1 MKKWLYILAAILLQ
15 IQFVSCMDEQLVG
28 DSSANGMT
36 SLKMVFDIPVEN
48 AKTRGLGYGPDQE
61 ATEQESVISDIY
73 AIAFDKDGKCVDK
86 FYTTYESGIL
96 TATVNLDRTAS
107 GEEITVMVLTNL
119 ENLENGE
126 ALAGSLDGMIGKSK
140 EEVLKALEYNFS
152 GAWDISARQLPMWG
166 ETQITP
172 QKGKTVEGSVR
183 LYRAVAKI
191 NVTVNKGEGIKDE
204 DGTDIFKLHSVRVYY
219 ARTSGLVG
227 SLHAPVANTPDE
239 TIGSPTIIEPSMPD
253 SVGYMPRY
261 KTGNETNGIYFEADN
276 DYIFENRIYIPEAYQ
291 PGEQPTCLVV
301 GGSYR
306 GGEDT
311 YYRIDFK
318 PENKGK
324 DYYHALRNHVYNFD
338 IKSVGRQGTDTPD
351 PALDHVVAGMDVT
364 VTPWTMEYMR
374 GIGGQYTLEVEASG
388 RILDASNES
397 KDSLW
402 VKTTYHGGWEIEPNS
417 QEGNWYTV
425 KKVED
430 KVIITPNVNKGGQRR
445 GSFVITAGNLR
456 KVIMVRQKGEGT
468 ANCYVVS
475 GKGDY
480 IQDLVVTVKGNGEDG
495 LIADG
500 KPLVDQE
507 PYISPAYAK
516 VIWETAEGLVTLQ
529 GADKIT
535 RKAMVK
541 EDGIV
546 KYKINLEPKD
556 PKSNIKDG
564 EGGNALIGAF
574 DKDNELLWS
583 WHLWVCPDMD
593 TDGDG
598 IVGADELEKHLQK
611 WSTGYQFL
619 DRNLGALSN
628 KPGLTSLGLLYQWGR
643 KDPFIG
649 AGEITKNA
657 KRMYTWNLENF
668 PWNSDAG
675 VLSVEAARK
684 APTTLSTGALKSEGN
699 DYPLLWGTDQG
710 FKANGEK
717 DAGNKTIYDPC
728 PVGYRVPPV
737 GSVVFK
743 SEEEDKNSSNKNW
756 DSSNKNWDSNN
767 IYWPNLETLGKEEDN
782 YKSGA
787 DSYGF
792 WLNLKSGYKKPTG
805 VPFYINEYSKNAE
818 SVANATWLPIAGV
831 YDGNVDNFALVDGQW
846 SVTVNSIMW
855 TNSSIE
861 TIKETRPGALFL
873 HGTEDWSNGLHHN
886 NDGSGRHIHQLIEP
900 GNSNHLYAAPSHAG
914 SVRCIK
920 DEKST
925 VKNSI
930 KTPASITLK
939 ARKGST
945 ATETLVSITESWEIV
960 NPGASWFI
968 MTPDEGGTGSTQK
981 ITFTATEANTGAK
994 REATLKIR
1002 FSDKTEKEIQV
1013 IQKDIPDVAAKH
1025 DLTFAGYSKNE
1036 DRYPT
1041 GQQINMT
1048 FDREEHDRWQ
1058 ANSNESWLL
1067 VSYNR
1072 NYSSS
1077 TGWIDTGILYIKLEP
1092 NNSGEQR
1099 TGTITIKTEYWK
1111 SVKTE
1116 TITVTQGIDEEK

>member
-119 ENLENGE
+119 ENLENGT
-126 ALAGSLDGMIGKSK
+126 ALAGSLDNMIGKSK
-140 EEVLKALEYNFS
+140 EEVLKALVYNFS
-152 GAWDISARQLPMWG
+152 GAWDVSTRQLPMWG

-172 QKGKTVEGSVR
+172 LKGKSVEGSVR

-253 SVGYMPRY
+253 GVGYMPRY

-388 RILDASNES
+388 VILDASNES
-397 KDSLW
+397 ESNNSLW
-402 VKTTYHGGWEIEPNS
+402 VKTTYNGGWEIEPNS

-425 KKVED
+425 KKVD
-430 KVIITPNVNKGGQRR
+430 GKVIIVPNINKGGQRR
-445 GSFVITAGNLR
+445 GSFVITSGNLR

-475 GKGDY
+475 DNGD

-593 TDGDG
+593 TNGDG
-598 IVGADELEKHLQK
+598 IVGADELEKHLQE

-649 AGEITKNA
+649 AGEITENA

-710 FKANGEK
+710 FKTNGEI

-737 GSVVFK
+737 GSVVFESK
-743 SEEEDKNSSNKNW
+743 EEDKNSSNN
-756 DSSNKNWDSNN
+756 NWDSNN
-767 IYWPNLETLGKEEDN
+767 IYWPNLETLGKEENN

-792 WLNLKSGYKKPTG
+792 WLNRANGYEKPTG
-805 VPFYINEYSKNAE
+805 VPFYSDGSKNAE
-818 SVANATWLPIAGV
+818 SVAGATWLPIAGV
-831 YDGNVDNFALVDGQW
+831 YDGNMENFALVDGQW

-855 TNSSIE
+855 TNSSI
-861 TIKETRPGALFL
+861 KAYNETRPGALFL
-873 HGTEDWSNGLHHN
+873 HGTEDWNNGLSHN
-886 NDGSGRHIHQLIEP
+886 NEGSGRHIHQLIES
-900 GNSNHLYAAPSHAG
+900 GKTHLYAAPSHAG

-945 ATETLVSITESWEIV
+945 ATETLVSITESWEVV
-960 NPGASWFI
+960 NPGASWFV

-981 ITFTATEANTGAK
+981 ITFTATETNTGAK

-1002 FSDKTEKEIQV
+1002 FSDNKTEKEIQV
-1013 IQKDIPDVAAKH
+1013 IQESIPPTAAEH
-1025 DLTFAGYSKNE
+1025 NLTFAGYKGEKEGPSIQSV
-1036 DRYPT
+1036 
-1041 GQQINMT
+1041 GI
-1048 FDREEHDRWQ
+1048 
-1058 ANSNESWLL
+1058 NSNNWYAESNCDWLQ
-1067 VSYNR
+1067 VSINNISYSNR
-1072 NYSSS
+1072 TLTS
-1077 TGWIDTGILYIKLEP
+1077 GGGRLFIKLAP
-1092 NNSGEQR
+1092 NISENDKAKVR
-1099 TGTITIKTEYWK
+1099 TATITIRDEW
-1111 SVKTE
+1111 SSIRTE

>member
-119 ENLENGE
+119 ENLENGT
-126 ALAGSLDGMIGKSK
+126 ALAGSLDNMIGKSK
-140 EEVLKALEYNFS
+140 EEVLKALVYNFS
-152 GAWDISARQLPMWG
+152 GAWDVSTRQLPMWG

-172 QKGKTVEGSVR
+172 LKGKSVEGSVR

-253 SVGYMPRY
+253 GVGYMPRY

-388 RILDASNES
+388 VILDASNES
-397 KDSLW
+397 ESNNSLW
-402 VKTTYHGGWEIEPNS
+402 VKTTYNGGWEIEPNS

-425 KKVED
+425 KKVD
-430 KVIITPNVNKGGQRR
+430 GKVIIVPNINKGGQRR
-445 GSFVITAGNLR
+445 GSFVITSGNLR

-475 GKGDY
+475 DNGD

-593 TDGDG
+593 TNGDG
-598 IVGADELEKHLQK
+598 IVGADELEKHLQE

-649 AGEITKNA
+649 AGEITENA

-684 APTTLSTGALKSEGN
+684 APTTLSTGALKGEGN

-710 FKANGEK
+710 FKTNGEI

-737 GSVVFK
+737 GSVVFESK
-743 SEEEDKNSSNKNW
+743 EEDKNSSNN
-756 DSSNKNWDSNN
+756 NWDSNN
-767 IYWPNLETLGKEEDN
+767 IYWPNLETLGKEENN

-792 WLNLKSGYKKPTG
+792 WLNRANGYEKPTG
-805 VPFYINEYSKNAE
+805 VPFYSDGSKNAE
-818 SVANATWLPIAGV
+818 SVAGATWLPIAGV
-831 YDGNVDNFALVDGQW
+831 YDGNMENFALVDGQW

-855 TNSSIE
+855 TNSSI
-861 TIKETRPGALFL
+861 KAYNETRPGALFL
-873 HGTEDWSNGLHHN
+873 HGTEDWNNGLSHN
-886 NDGSGRHIHQLIEP
+886 NEGSGRHIHQLIES
-900 GNSNHLYAAPSHAG
+900 GKTHLYAAPSHAG

-945 ATETLVSITESWEIV
+945 ATETLVSITESWEVV
-960 NPGASWFI
+960 NPGASWFV

-981 ITFTATEANTGAK
+981 ITFTATETNTGAK

-1002 FSDKTEKEIQV
+1002 FSDNKTEKEIQV
-1013 IQKDIPDVAAKH
+1013 IQESIPPTAAEH
-1025 DLTFAGYSKNE
+1025 NLTFAGYKGEKEGPSIQSV
-1036 DRYPT
+1036 
-1041 GQQINMT
+1041 GI
-1048 FDREEHDRWQ
+1048 
-1058 ANSNESWLL
+1058 NSNNWYAESNCDWLQ
-1067 VSYNR
+1067 VSINNISYSNR
-1072 NYSSS
+1072 TLTS
-1077 TGWIDTGILYIKLEP
+1077 GGGRLFIKLAP
-1092 NNSGEQR
+1092 NISENDKAKVR
-1099 TGTITIKTEYWK
+1099 TATITIRDEW
-1111 SVKTE
+1111 SSIRTE

>member
-126 ALAGSLDGMIGKSK
+126 ALVGSLDNMIGKSK
-140 EEVLKALEYNFS
+140 EEVLKALVYNFS
-152 GAWDISARQLPMWG
+152 GAWDVAKRQLPMWG

-172 QKGKTVEGSVR
+172 LKGKSVEGSVR

-253 SVGYMPRY
+253 GVGYMPRY

-301 GGSYR
+301 GGSYQ

-364 VTPWTMEYMR
+364 VTPWTMVYMR

-388 RILDASNES
+388 VILDASNES
-397 KDSLW
+397 ESNNSLW
-402 VKTTYHGGWEIEPNS
+402 VKTTYNGGWEIEPNS

-425 KKVED
+425 KKVD
-430 KVIITPNVNKGGQRR
+430 GKVIIVPNINKGGQRR
-445 GSFVITAGNLR
+445 GSFVITSGNLR

-475 GKGDY
+475 DNGD

-495 LIADG
+495 LIADS
-500 KPLVDQE
+500 KPLVDQK

-529 GADKIT
+529 GADNTGKT
-535 RKAMVK
+535 MVN

-546 KYKINLEPKD
+546 KYQINLEPKD
-556 PKSNIKDG
+556 PESNIKDG

-574 DKDNELLWS
+574 DESDELLWS

-593 TDGDG
+593 TNGDG

-649 AGEITKNA
+649 AGEITENA
-657 KRMYTWNLENF
+657 KRMYTWNLEEGGKLNF

-684 APTTLSTGALKSEGN
+684 APTTLSTGALTSEDN

-710 FKANGEK
+710 FKTNGER

-737 GSVVFK
+737 GSVVFE
-743 SEEEDKNSSNKNW
+743 SEEGDKNSSNM
-756 DSSNKNWDSNN
+756 NWDSNN
-767 IYWPNLETLGKEEDN
+767 IYWPNLETLGKEENN

-792 WLNLKSGYKKPTG
+792 WLNRANGYEKPTG
-805 VPFYINEYSKNAE
+805 VPFYSDGSKNAE
-818 SVANATWLPIAGV
+818 SVAGATWLPIAGV
-831 YDGNVDNFALVDGQW
+831 YDGNMENFALVDGQW

-855 TNSSIE
+855 TNSSI
-861 TIKETRPGALFL
+861 KAYNETRPGALFL
-873 HGTEDWSNGLHHN
+873 HGTEDWNNGLSHN
-886 NDGSGRHIHQLIEP
+886 NEGSGRHIHQLIES
-900 GNSNHLYAAPSHAG
+900 GKTHLYAAPSHAG

-945 ATETLVSITESWEIV
+945 ATETLVSITESWEVV
-960 NPGASWFI
+960 NPGASWFV

-981 ITFTATEANTGAK
+981 ITFTATETNTGAK

-1002 FSDKTEKEIQV
+1002 FSDNKTEKEIQV
-1013 IQKDIPDVAAKH
+1013 IKESIPPTAAEH
-1025 DLTFAGYSKNE
+1025 NLTFAGYKGEKEGPSIQSV
-1036 DRYPT
+1036 
-1041 GQQINMT
+1041 GI
-1048 FDREEHDRWQ
+1048 
-1058 ANSNESWLL
+1058 NSNNWYAESNCDWLQ
-1067 VSYNR
+1067 VSINNISYSNR
-1072 NYSSS
+1072 TLTS
-1077 TGWIDTGILYIKLEP
+1077 GGGRLFIKLAP
-1092 NNSGEQR
+1092 NISENDKAKVR
-1099 TGTITIKTEYWK
+1099 TATITIRDEW
-1111 SVKTE
+1111 SSIRTE